1 MGEAESTVVNLWD
14 IWEKGK
20 WAIWNMSGE
29 KGFGIGGKLEGKRV
43 VRTKEGAVEWMQLGH
58 LSC

>member
-1 MGEAESTVVNLWD
+1 MGEAEGTVVNLWD
-14 IWEKGK
+14 IWETGK
-20 WAIWNMSGE
+20 SGIWNRSGE
-29 KGFGIGGKLEGKRV
+29 KGFGIGGKLERKRV